1 MKKVRSRK
9 VPVLGRS
16 ERTLAA
22 KSYLAL
28 SEGGPAQDTLQAVKA
43 ELLANG
49 QLCWVKSQNALYSY
63 SQTGTS
69 KSFPLGV
76 PASPSGIWTRVAPE
90 VYQAGV
96 GAPSSN
102 ADYIGQDYLD
112 TGSNSWYKAIGSGS
126 GAADWVYVGGSTVP
140 FTSGAG
146 APAANATAIG
156 ELYFDSS
163 NDIWY
168 ISIGTGGGAADWQEF
183 GNSYQS
189 GVGAPTVDADYVS
202 QDYLDT
208 SASVW
213 YKAISVGSGAADW
226 VAAGGGARIEPTE
239 MVFTE
244 VYKRAY
250 FDGTNIT
257 SNHIQPTNLIW
268 VNDDFSDTSLGRF
281 TQQTEGTAGVLSV
294 AGGKASITN
303 AVGATR
309 SLFVSE
315 GDPIDM
321 PQVLVT
327 ADISSFTGGNG
338 AYWACVVGVIKD
350 GDNYIVANY
359 NAVNGSTTVQVK
371 VAGVSAFGAAG
382 TIGLSPPFTLA
393 LSIVGNWATIY
404 SYAASTWTKV
414 ASYDF
419 SGLINFKTQDH
430 SLWYGCF
437 GNVNPGADTNVTQW
451 DNFKIGRFGGVG
463 IRDISVLTTE
473 DGTPLVSGSVAT
485 VTATLAGASGG
496 IQESSMGVFEIDL
509 EKKEFTQ
516 TAVILFDRSG
526 AVQPDH
532 AGQIMVSNN
541 GDQRVLVSSW
551 GDFPSPPS
559 IYYKFVAVGTDL
571 TTGSHVIASPTE
583 LNLTELPPG
592 GGRYD
597 PSLAKVDSTTW
608 KIAYTATPVAAN
620 GFYPVIDESTDL
632 NVWSNVGKDT
642 TATRYEGSKLIK
654 FGETYYAMWGGQ
666 YDIRMYDQDMTYIG
680 LANVISPGD
689 GTTQPWPM
697 IFPYGDLNLLIT
709 FDQQRWPTVGG
720 VTFSWGWIRW
730 FASP

>member
-9 VPVLGRS
+9 APVLGRP
-16 ERTLAA
+16 ERMLAA

-28 SEGGPAQDTLQAVKA
+28 SEGGPAQDTLQGVKSDT
-43 ELLANG
+43 LANG
-49 QLCWVKSQNALYSY
+49 QTCWVKSQGALYVY
-63 SQTGTS
+63 SQTGTA
-69 KSFPLGV
+69 KAFPLGTA
-76 PASPSGIWTRVAPE
+76 ASPAGIWTRVAPE
-90 VYQAGV
+90 VYQFGA
-96 GAPSSN
+96 GAPSAN
-102 ADYIGQDYLD
+102 ALYIGQDYLD
-112 TGSNSWYKAIGSGS
+112 TTNDIWYKAVATGT
-126 GAADWVYVGGSTVP
+126 GAADWVSGGGPTVP

-146 APAANATAIG
+146 APSASATELG
-156 ELYFDSS
+156 ELYLDTS

-189 GVGAPTVDADYVS
+189 GIGAPTGNADYIS

-208 SASVW
+208 SANVW
-213 YKAISVGSGAADW
+213 YKAVNVGSGAADW

-250 FDGTNIT
+250 FDGTSVT
-257 SNHIQPTNLIW
+257 SGHIQPTNLLW
-268 VNDDFSDTSLGRF
+268 VNDNFSDSSLTRF
-281 TQQTEGTAGVLSV
+281 TQLNEGNAGVLSI

-309 SLFVSE
+309 SLFAVE
-315 GDPIDM
+315 GDPINM
-321 PQVLVT
+321 PQVFVT
-327 ADISSFTGGNG
+327 ADIASFTGGNG
-338 AYWACVVGVIKD
+338 AYWANVVGVIKD

-359 NAVNGSTTVQVK
+359 NAVNGQGSIQVK
-371 VAGVSAFGAAG
+371 VGGASNFSTGAA
-382 TIGLSPPFTLA
+382 IGLSPPFTLA
-393 LSIVGNWATIY
+393 LSIVGNWATLFTY
-404 SYAASTWTKV
+404 SAGVWAKV
-414 ASYDF
+414 TSYDF
-419 SGLINFKTQDH
+419 SGVLNFKTQNH

-451 DNFKIGRFGGVG
+451 DNFKVGRFGGVG

-473 DGTPLVSGSVAT
+473 DGTPLVSGSIAT
-485 VTATLAGASGG
+485 VTATMAGASGG
-496 IQESSMGVFEIDL
+496 IQESSMGVFEVDL

-516 TAVILFDRSG
+516 TAVILFNRSG
-526 AVQPDH
+526 SVQPDH

-541 GDQRVLVSSW
+541 GDQRILVSSW

-559 IYYKFVAVGTDL
+559 IYYKFVAAGTDL

-583 LNLTELPPG
+583 LALTELPPG

-597 PSLAKVDSTTW
+597 PSLAKVDNTTW

-620 GFYPVIDESTDL
+620 GFYPVIDESSDL
-632 NVWSNVGKDT
+632 STWSNVGKDT

-654 FGETYYAMWGGQ
+654 FGDTYYAMWGGQ
-666 YDIRMYDQDMTYIG
+666 YDMKLYDQDMVYVG

-689 GTTQPWPM
+689 GSTQPWPM
-697 IFPYGDLNLLIT
+697 IFPYGNLNIILT
-709 FDQQRWPTVGG
+709 FDQQRWPTSGG
-720 VTFSWGWIRW
+720 ITFSWGWIRW